1 MKQNL
6 ITEEQVF
13 EKLKKAIAETLRVDV
28 ESIQRESSLVEDLG
42 AESLDFLDINYR
54 LEQAFGIKMARQF
67 VLEHIEEMFGE
78 GTAIDDEGQLTE
90 KAIDLL
96 KIRFGEDTPDL
107 KPGMDMDE
115 VPALLTVQSIIIGV
129 MDMMDSLP
137 EKCESCGNA
146 AWTTDGSARIKCE
159 SCGEDATFTNGD
171 DLTIEFLKKIQAENN
186 IF

>member
-13 EKLKKAIAETLRVDV
+13 EELKKAIAETLRVDV
-28 ESIQRESSLVEDLG
+28 ESIQRKSSVVEDLG

-78 GTAIDDEGQLTE
+78 GTAIDDEGLLTE
-90 KAIDLL
+90 KAIELL

-115 VPALLTVQSIIIGV
+115 VPALLTVQSIITGV
-129 MDMMDSLP
+129 MDMLDSLP
-137 EKCESCGNA
+137 EKCESCGNP
-146 AWTTDGSARIKCE
+146 AWTTDDSARIKCG

-171 DLTIEFLKKIQAENN
+171 DLTIEFLKKIQAEKN